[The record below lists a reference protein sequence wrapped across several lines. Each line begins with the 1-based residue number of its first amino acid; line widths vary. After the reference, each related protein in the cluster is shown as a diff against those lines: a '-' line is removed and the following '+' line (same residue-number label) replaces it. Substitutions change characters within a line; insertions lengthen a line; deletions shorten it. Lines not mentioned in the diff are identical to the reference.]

1 LDNNTDEYRPNN
13 RLSII
18 VIIWV
23 IWFFFA
29 GVAIFA
35 GVILGKDL
43 DFGTYFILFAIL
55 YLTIKFIGINFYYAD
70 MKEIYADS
78 PSGIPSY
85 WLIVFYLF
93 PYIAMPYYLKT
104 RRDIFDR
111 VRKEIR
117 KQKKEQQSKSGKKG
131 KRKNR

>member
-1 LDNNTDEYRPNN
+1 LLP
-13 RLSII
+13 I
-18 VIIWV
+18 VVIWV

-29 GVAIFA
+29 GVAIFSS
-35 GVILGKDL
+35 VILGKDL
-43 DFGTYFILFAIL
+43 DFNTYFIVFALL

-78 PSGIPSY
+78 PEGIPPY
-85 WLIVFYLF
+85 WLILFYLF
-93 PYIAMPYYLKT
+93 PYASMPYYLKT
-104 RRDIFDR
+104 RRDIYDR

-131 KRKNR
+131 KRKSR